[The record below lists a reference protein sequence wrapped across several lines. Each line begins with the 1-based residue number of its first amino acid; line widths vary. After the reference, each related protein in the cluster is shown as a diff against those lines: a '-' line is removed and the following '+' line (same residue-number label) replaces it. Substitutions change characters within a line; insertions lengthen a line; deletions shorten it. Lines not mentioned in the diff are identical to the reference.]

1 MYRSDKKNEGVIG
14 MTRTFKEVESFTK
27 KWKSLGLNDDDLLVL
42 QELLLRDPKI
52 GDVIPG
58 TGGIRKVR
66 IPIDGIG
73 KRSGGR
79 VIYIDIEV
87 KECIYLLDIYA
98 KNEKIDLTEKEK
110 NLLSKLV
117 ERLKEV

>member
-1 MYRSDKKNEGVIG
+1 MI
-14 MTRTFKEVESFTK
+14 RTFKEMESFTR

-42 QELLLRDPKI
+42 QELLLKDPKL

-58 TGGIRKVR
+58 AGGIRKIR
-66 IPIDGIG
+66 IPIEGIG

-79 VIYIDIEV
+79 VIYIDIEI
-87 KECIYLLDIYA
+87 KECIYLLDVYA
-98 KNEKIDLTEKEK
+98 KNEKIDLSEKEK
-110 NLLSKLV
+110 KLLSKLV